1 MAIKEICYNLRDF
14 QILLSLFII
23 FSIVSAIFSSVE
35 ICITSQVNFAVI
47 TSNKPQPWPRSNFF
61 GHLLLEKPVGSC
73 LNLLSNLTLNIFA
86 ILCSIW
92 STAKGN
98 GWLESRHVTLTST
111 DTRISL
117 FNSDHRSQCT
127 LWIPYFN
134 TSTPY
139 PISKTFLKLT
149 YADLKIPCRRIHWTR
164 ESRRTIY

>member
-47 TSNKPQPWPRSNFF
+47 TSNKPQP
-61 GHLLLEKPVGSC
+61 
-73 LNLLSNLTLNIFA
+73 NLLSNLTLNIFA

-139 PISKTFLKLT
+139 PILKTFLKLT